1 MSLFTDRRIM
11 PFQRDVPY
19 NELPLLPPKEELETR
34 AVLRQVIV
42 AARALAELRGTSARL
57 PNPRVLVN
65 AIVLQ
70 EARLS
75 SEVENIVTTSDE
87 LYRAAANFDSVTDPQ
102 TKEVIRYRE
111 ALWYGFDQISNRGL
125 TTNLFIDLVGM
136 LRQLHIGLRSSPGT
150 NLKDPFGTVI
160 YTPPNGES
168 LLREMLANLEQYIHN
183 EDGIDPLI
191 KLAVVHYQFEAI
203 HPFTDGNGRTG
214 RILNVLYLVQ
224 QRLLDIPV
232 LYLSQYILRNRAAY
246 YAGLRQVTEEQ
257 RWEEWVL
264 FLLKGIEE
272 TSHETC
278 VLIDE
283 LLKLMDFAKETV
295 KLKSPGIYS
304 KDLIEV
310 VFSNPYCRIRFIEE
324 KTAVTRQTASTHLQ
338 KLAQLGLLREQ
349 RVGREVYYINDRM
362 IQILAAT
369 KS

>member
-1 MSLFTDRRIM
+1 MFTNGNIM
-11 PFQRDVPY
+11 PFKRDVPY
-19 NELPLLPPKEELETR
+19 NDLPALPPQEDLETK
-34 AVLRQVIV
+34 AILRQAIV

-87 LYRAAANFDSVTDPQ
+87 LYRAAANIDSVTEPQ

-111 ALWYGFDQISNRGL
+111 ALWYGFDQIAHRGL

-136 LRQLHIGLRSSPGT
+136 LRQLHIGLRNSPGT
-150 NLKDPFGTVI
+150 NLKDQFGRVI
-160 YTPPNGES
+160 YTPPNGED
-168 LLREMLANLEQYIHN
+168 LLRKMLANLEQYIHN
-183 EDGIDPLI
+183 DDGIDPLI

-214 RILNVLYLVQ
+214 RILNVLFLVQ
-224 QRLLDIPV
+224 QKLLDIPV
-232 LYLSQYILRNRAAY
+232 LYLSQYILRNRSAY
-246 YAGLRQVTEEQ
+246 YAGLRHATEEH

-272 TSHETC
+272 TSYETC
-278 VLIDE
+278 VLINQ
-283 LLKLMDFAKETV
+283 LLELMDFAKETV
-295 KLKSPGIYS
+295 KLKFPGIYS

-349 RVGREVYYINDRM
+349 RIGREVYYVNDRM
-362 IQILAAT
+362 IEILAAA